1 MTFQSFRQIL
11 DYADLWKYIAELYDF
26 AGQLE
31 NFDDLLKATEGLLT
45 SEKAFILAL
54 AGVYHDRDTITFTEL
69 NRALNKTHREDFA
82 EWWTHEFYHRWN
94 YFSWGPGDI
103 TFLVSMKAEG
113 SDIIEK
119 IELNEALIIL
129 RESYPKMLDRDMVRA
144 LTEATLHPVG
154 AFYSMKEKNLPR

>member
-11 DYADLWKYIAELYDF
+11 DYADLWKYIAELYDS

-82 EWWTHEFYHRWN
+82 EWWTHEF
-94 YFSWGPGDI
+94 
-103 TFLVSMKAEG
+103 
-113 SDIIEK
+113 
-119 IELNEALIIL
+119 
-129 RESYPKMLDRDMVRA
+129 
-144 LTEATLHPVG
+144 
-154 AFYSMKEKNLPR
+154 

>member
-1 MTFQSFRQIL
+1 M
-11 DYADLWKYIAELYDF
+11 WKYIAELYDSE
-26 AGQLE
+26 GQLE
-31 NFDDLLKATEGLLT
+31 NFDDLLKAAEGLLD
-45 SEKAFILAL
+45 SERAYILAL
-54 AGVYHDRDTITFTEL
+54 AGVYHDRDTVTFTEL
-69 NRALNKTHREDFA
+69 NKALNEKHREDFA

-103 TFLVSMKAEG
+103 TFLVFVKAKD
-113 SDIIEK
+113 SDIIEQ

-144 LTEATLHPVG
+144 LTEGTLQTGG